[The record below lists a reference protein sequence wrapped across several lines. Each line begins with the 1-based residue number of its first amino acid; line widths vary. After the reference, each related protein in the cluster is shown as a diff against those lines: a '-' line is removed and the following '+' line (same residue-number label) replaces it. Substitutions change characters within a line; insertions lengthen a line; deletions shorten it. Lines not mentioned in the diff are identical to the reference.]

1 MSLLLLN
8 MIIHKLAELGAMI
21 KGTKGASSVGVTTIR
36 SYSNINDQL
45 RKTKLRELGRMIKG

>member
-1 MSLLLLN
+1 
-8 MIIHKLAELGAMI
+8 MIINKLAELGAMI

-45 RKTKLRELGRMIKG
+45 RKTKLRELGRMIRGV